1 MSLKFLYFIIL
12 AGLFIVYL
20 LSPFEYST
28 EIINKEH
35 VAILLTIAL
44 LSVVSFFLKK
54 EPNSKLKKQY
64 FKHSVFFL
72 IGYLIVHFQYPLDY
86 LVGNI
91 SNDKFI
97 WINQRI
103 VVKSLSY
110 QLGLISFL
118 LGYVWNMK
126 KEFRI
131 EKRCDL
137 IMLNIPSLIQI
148 FSFT

>member
-44 LSVVSFFLKK
+44 LSVVSFLK

-72 IGYLIVHFQYPLDY
+72 
-86 LVGNI
+86 
-91 SNDKFI
+91 
-97 WINQRI
+97 
-103 VVKSLSY
+103 
-110 QLGLISFL
+110 
-118 LGYVWNMK
+118 
-126 KEFRI
+126 
-131 EKRCDL
+131 
-137 IMLNIPSLIQI
+137 
-148 FSFT
+148 